1 MNQFFCNYK
10 TSAFQI
16 IIVLLLLSFSPAMN
30 AEAKWW
36 IFGKS
41 DVGVSTRY
49 IYINNLSYDEL
60 GDKVTIYQESLLEGK
75 VFIRG
80 KGSAGKN
87 QIGAVQIS
95 LDGKQSWQKAKVT
108 SNGSFN
114 FSFTPE
120 VDHTYEL
127 YVKILDTTGKSSDVE
142 ASRKELMISTDDIQ
156 NQVYKTLDQ
165 LIKAY
170 QDEDSFAFM
179 RQVSDDFVSGAAILD
194 SAIRQDFTTFDN
206 IRLHYTLNN
215 VTRASGGNLFV
226 AISFSRMVTSSRSGE
241 TFSDQATTEFVFKL
255 ENGVPKIYSM
265 KNPLVFGLS
274 DAGEVATGTINSGDN
289 SEVLVVDST
298 GTVELRPISEI
309 GDDSSSGSGLV
320 PPAATPT
327 ATITLSDAG
336 GWPPDEGFMLATGV
350 ITAPL
355 SGDLYLETN
364 LVWSNT
370 GAEMLSLGAT
380 AIESITSVPSAGYVA
395 GGSIFVVV
403 GDSYAIRLSS
413 GNYALIQF
421 TNYTDVGGNT
431 TVTLKY
437 RYQSDGSQNFQP

>member
-1 MNQFFCNYK
+1 MNQPFFNLK
-10 TSAFQI
+10 TCAFHI
-16 IIVLLLLSFSPAMN
+16 ILVLFLLSLSPAMN

-60 GDKVTIYQESLLEGK
+60 GEKVTIYQESLLEGK

-194 SAIRQDFTTFDN
+194 SAIRQDFTAFDN

-241 TFSDQATTEFVFKL
+241 TFSDQATTEFIFKL

-265 KNPLVFGLS
+265 KNPLIFGLS
-274 DAGEVATGTINSGDN
+274 DASEVATGTINSGDN
-289 SEVLVVDST
+289 SEVLVADST

-309 GDDSSSGSGLV
+309 DDDSGSGST
-320 PPAATPT
+320 PSAAIPT
-327 ATITLSDAG
+327 ATITFNTFYGFFLSTGAIVAS
-336 GWPPDEGFMLATGV
+336 PD
-350 ITAPL
+350 
-355 SGDLYLETN
+355 GDIFLETYSI
-364 LVWSNT
+364 WSDT
-370 GAEMLSLGAT
+370 GAYQQSLGTT
-380 AIESITSVPSAGYVA
+380 AIESITAVPNTGYGGWPISVT
-395 GGSIFVVV
+395 V
-403 GDSYAIRLSS
+403 GETYALQLGN
-413 GNYALIQF
+413 GNYAIIQF
-421 TNYTDVGGNT
+421 TNITDDGSGNT

-437 RYQSDGSQNFQP
+437 RYQADGSRNF